1 MHCIVGLGNPGREY
15 GNTRHN
21 IGFWVVDA
29 LADAHG
35 IAANRRRFRSLF
47 GKGRIGSHEVLLVKP
62 QIFMNNSGQPVD
74 LVARFYKVDPSDIV
88 IIYDDIA
95 LDIGKMRLRRKGSAG
110 GHRGMQNI
118 IDCMGTDEIP
128 RLRLG
133 IGSPPQTQDSRHYV
147 LSPFKRSEEPAIER
161 LIDDAAACVRYL
173 LDNGIDDAMNE
184 FN

>member
-29 LADAHG
+29 LAQAHG
-35 IAANRRRFRSLF
+35 VAVNRRRFRSLF
-47 GKGRIGSHEVLLVKP
+47 GKGIIRGHEALMVKP

-74 LVARFYKVDPSDIV
+74 LVARFYKLDPAKLLV
-88 IIYDDIA
+88 IYDDIA
-95 LDIGKMRLRRKGSAG
+95 LELGAIRLRRKGSAG
-110 GHRGMQNI
+110 GHRGMQNV
-118 IDCMGTDEIP
+118 IDCMGTDEVP

-133 IGSPPQTQDSRHYV
+133 IGAPPPGQDSRHYV
-147 LSPFKRSEEPAIER
+147 LSPFRASELKAAEQLVA
-161 LIDDAAACVRYL
+161 DAADCVRYL
-173 LDNGIDDAMNE
+173 LDNGVDAAMNK